1 MVNFIRKILLISTF
15 ILPVE
20 GYSQFSVTV
29 LGGFALDQDKDDP
42 YSLDK
47 VWPAPSNSGGSNQL
61 VFLQG
66 ASGGV
71 GAVSVF
77 WEASSIFSLGAVYRS
92 ISFSTSSSDRHTQ
105 VTSFGVQ
112 AKFNFIKNTKPIV
125 PFIQTEYIF
134 SNSSKLSQGA
144 VTSSAFPNQK
154 QPAFSNY
161 SVSTTLGVG
170 VDLGTEIKI
179 SDPLSFIVMGGYH
192 GIQLTNNDDKA
203 LFNTLNYG
211 SSYLKPGNFD
221 GIWYLQITG
230 GMKYY
235 FGRQK
240 KKRDF

>member
-1 MVNFIRKILLISTF
+1 MIKFIPKLVLISIF
-15 ILPVE
+15 IVPLE

-29 LGGFALDQDKDDP
+29 TGGFALGQDKDDT
-42 YSLDK
+42 YALDK
-47 VWPAPSNSGGSNQL
+47 VWPTSSGSGVSNQL

-71 GAVSVF
+71 GSVVVS
-77 WEASSIFSLGAVYRS
+77 WEASSIFSLAAVYRS
-92 ISFSTSSSDRHTQ
+92 VSFSSSASDRHTQ
-105 VTSFGVQ
+105 ANSFGVQ
-112 AKFNFIKNTKPIV
+112 AKFNFIRNTKPIV
-125 PFIQTEYIF
+125 PFIQTEYMF
-134 SNSSKLSQGA
+134 SNALKLSQGA
-144 VTSSAFPNQK
+144 VTSPTYPNQK

-161 SVSTTLGVG
+161 SVSTTLGIG

-179 SDPLSFIVMGGYH
+179 SDPLSFIVLAGYH

-203 LFNTLNYG
+203 LFNSLNYG
-211 SSYLKPGNFD
+211 TYLKPVSFD
-221 GIWYLQITG
+221 GVFYIQITG